1 MQPIYGYFDKPELF
15 EPTYDPGM
23 DAPCLICHYKLSI
36 FPVRTISLML
46 ENDSRSYFYR
56 VHIVCH
62 DSLTEQQQSDLDG
75 LIIDARAK
83 IRDIN

>member
-1 MQPIYGYFDKPELF
+1 
-15 EPTYDPGM
+15 
-23 DAPCLICHYKLSI
+23 
-36 FPVRTISLML
+36 ML